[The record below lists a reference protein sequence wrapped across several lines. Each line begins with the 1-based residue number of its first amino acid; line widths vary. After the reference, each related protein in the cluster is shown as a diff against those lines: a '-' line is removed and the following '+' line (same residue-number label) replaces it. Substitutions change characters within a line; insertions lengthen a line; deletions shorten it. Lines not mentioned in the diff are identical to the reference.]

1 MRFTI
6 MATLFLSFTTIA
18 TTINDKPSLG
28 LSYSYLWDYRHTYKY
43 FDTHILSIYGGLPLI
58 KERANIGFEAG
69 IEIPFTNKY
78 NYNRSHADLY
88 IGSDTNIYMAKYIE
102 HSFEK
107 STNISISIPVRLYV
121 NSFFLETAIGA
132 NFSIGKQTINDTTTY
147 YSRHLEGFVPFD
159 TNTCHLEGNV
169 FSFTNIIIYSLGY
182 QLNHFQFMITG
193 RGLFSV
199 GFEIRY
205 LYWKK

>member
-69 IEIPFTNKY
+69 
-78 NYNRSHADLY
+78 A
-88 IGSDTNIYMAKYIE
+88 G
-102 HSFEK
+102 
-107 STNISISIPVRLYV
+107 
-121 NSFFLETAIGA
+121 
-132 NFSIGKQTINDTTTY
+132 
-147 YSRHLEGFVPFD
+147 
-159 TNTCHLEGNV
+159 
-169 FSFTNIIIYSLGY
+169 
-182 QLNHFQFMITG
+182 TG
-193 RGLFSV
+193 L
-199 GFEIRY
+199 I
-205 LYWKK
+205 LQ